1 MSDRIT
7 AFLDTLWFLVPFSF
21 VGAFFGDSFR
31 RDALTPVQRV
41 SAGLFALLI
50 GPVAG
55 LMVTREFGW
64 HEVTGYAIAA
74 VVPTLSYDAIVLVA
88 ALLSQIRQDPLG
100 GLRKLWDA
108 LMAAFPGRK
117 P

>member
-1 MSDRIT
+1 MTDRLS
-7 AFLDTLWFLVPFSF
+7 AFLDALWFLVPFSF

-31 RDALTPVQRV
+31 KDVLSPRQRV
-41 SAGLFALLI
+41 AAGLFALFI

-55 LMVTREFGW
+55 MMVTREWGW

-74 VVPTLSYDAIVLVA
+74 VIPTLSYDAIVLVA

-100 GLRKLWDA
+100 GIRKIWDA
-108 LMAAFPGRK
+108 IVAAFPGRK
-117 P
+117 S